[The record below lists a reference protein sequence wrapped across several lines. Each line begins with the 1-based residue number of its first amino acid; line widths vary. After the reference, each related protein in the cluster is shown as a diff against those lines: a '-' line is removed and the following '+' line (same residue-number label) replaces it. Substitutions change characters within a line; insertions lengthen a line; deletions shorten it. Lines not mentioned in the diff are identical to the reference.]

1 MSLTPKRDRVFP
13 EQRAGAGLYR
23 AFDWHNDCRNGK
35 NVAVNETGMAQDD
48 KTVERLE
55 EAMMRIA
62 AASERHVLAKEACE
76 RALHSAPDLSEF
88 AANIDALCARIQ
100 GVLNRKEG

>member
-1 MSLTPKRDRVFP
+1 M
-13 EQRAGAGLYR
+13 YR

-35 NVAVNETGMAQDD
+35 NVAVNETGIAQDD
-48 KTVERLE
+48 KTLERLE

>member
-1 MSLTPKRDRVFP
+1 M
-13 EQRAGAGLYR
+13 
-23 AFDWHNDCRNGK
+23 NGK
-35 NVAVNETGMAQDD
+35 IVAVNEAGNGQDD
-48 KTVERLE
+48 KAVERLE

-62 AASERHVLAKEACE
+62 AASERQLLAKEACE

-100 GVLNRKEG
+100 GVLDRKEG

>member
-1 MSLTPKRDRVFP
+1 M
-13 EQRAGAGLYR
+13 YR

-35 NVAVNETGMAQDD
+35 NVAVNETGIAQDD

-76 RALHSAPDLSEF
+76 RALHSTPDLSEF

-100 GVLNRKEG
+100 GVLNRKKG

>member
-1 MSLTPKRDRVFP
+1 M
-13 EQRAGAGLYR
+13 YR
-23 AFDWHNDCRNGK
+23 AFDWHDDCRNGK
-35 NVAVNETGMAQDD
+35 NVAVNETGIAQDD
-48 KTVERLE
+48 KTLERLE